1 MATKSVKRIQRKSGG
16 GKGGKG
22 GKSAKNPPAAKQ
34 RAPEAA
40 KSGIIASAVQF
51 LREVKTELKKV
62 TWPTKKQTVSST
74 AVVVVLVI
82 IIAAYLGVVDMLLA
96 QLVDAVL
103 PG

>member
-1 MATKSVKRIQRKSGG
+1 MATKSVKRIQKKTA

-22 GKSAKNPPAAKQ
+22 GKQGKNAPVAKQ
-34 RAPEAA
+34 RAPEASGNNLIA
-40 KSGIIASAVQF
+40 KAVQF

-62 TWPTKKQTVSST
+62 TWPTKKQTISST
-74 AVVVVLVI
+74 AVVVVLVVI
-82 IIAAYLGVVDMLLA
+82 VATYLGIVDMLLA